1 MPIFWRS
8 IIVAAFVSFFPIP
21 ANPKILKLM
30 NKPPAWIFSFDG
42 YTSLFKK
49 AAGVINPYIK
59 ELIHGAPVVAPEPTP
74 ARRQSVRPID
84 RPLSPEVMKAATH
97 IS

>member
-1 MPIFWRS
+1 
-8 IIVAAFVSFFPIP
+8 
-21 ANPKILKLM
+21 M

-49 AAGVINPYIK
+49 AAEFINPYIK
-59 ELIHGAPVVAPEPTP
+59 ELIHGAPVVAPEPEPT
-74 ARRQSVRPID
+74 RRQSVRPND
-84 RPLSPEVMKAATH
+84 RPLPLETIEKMKAANEAPRPH